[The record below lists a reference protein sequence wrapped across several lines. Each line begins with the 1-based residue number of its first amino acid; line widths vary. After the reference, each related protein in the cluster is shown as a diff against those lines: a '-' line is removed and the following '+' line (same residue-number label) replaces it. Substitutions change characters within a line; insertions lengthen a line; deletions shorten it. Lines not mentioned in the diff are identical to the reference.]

1 MTKAII
7 ASLLLFAA
15 AMFGMWAYRTYEQL
29 NEVRLALHQAQ
40 ETVQQAQA
48 AYSALRAAYDEQRK
62 LYEDADKQ
70 AQAMLNTLDKEAGD
84 WGAVCLPV
92 GISGMFCT
100 SSTGASRSADNTG
113 KPDARDDRSSL
124 DSVNK

>member
-7 ASLLLFAA
+7 ASLLLLAA

-40 ETVQQAQA
+40 ETIQQAQA

-70 AQAMLNTLDKEAGD
+70 AQDRLNTLDQQAGD
-84 WGAVCLPV
+84 WGNVCLPD
-92 GISGMFCT
+92 GIGGLFCT
-100 SSTGASRSADNTG
+100 SSTGASMPADNTG
-113 KPDARDDRSSL
+113 KPDARDGGSGL

>member
-1 MTKAII
+1 MTRAIV
-7 ASLLLFAA
+7 ASLLLFA

-40 ETVQQAQA
+40 ETIQQERA

-62 LYEDADKQ
+62 LYEDADRQ

-84 WGAVCLPV
+84 WGTVCLPV
-92 GISGMFCT
+92 GVSGLFCT
-100 SSTGASRSADNTG
+100 SSTGAGNADNTG
-113 KPDARDDRSSL
+113 KPDARDGGSSL